1 LDVPAGNVL
10 PCGAVDDV
18 RVGAAGDECGT
29 RELGF
34 ADTEGDVGI
43 ADETGLE
50 VALVPTGVSGLG
62 GEVEGAIEWLS
73 RLDGGGGGGPCAV
86 VGFDV
91 DDG

>member
-1 LDVPAGNVL
+1 ML
-10 PCGAVDDV
+10 PCGTVDDV
-18 RVGAAGDECGT
+18 RVGAAGDEGGT
-29 RELGF
+29 TELGF
-34 ADTEGDVGI
+34 VDPSVGI

-50 VALVPTGVSGLG
+50 VALVPTGVNGLG

-73 RLDGGGGGGPCAV
+73 RLDGGGGGGPCTE

>member
-1 LDVPAGNVL
+1 MGM
-10 PCGAVDDV
+10 
-18 RVGAAGDECGT
+18 
-29 RELGF
+29 
-34 ADTEGDVGI
+34 

-73 RLDGGGGGGPCAV
+73 RLDGGGGRGPCAV